1 MHEILRIKSKREA
14 FDQSK
19 QGLFRHAIRT
29 TQHGYAMIFFRGKTQ
44 RIGKV
49 QIQSDDTALLCFA
62 SDGYFLI
69 CCRTQFLSGDRAHVV
84 P

>member
-29 TQHGYAMIFFRGKTQ
+29 TQHGYAMIFFRGKT
-44 RIGKV
+44 
-49 QIQSDDTALLCFA
+49 
-62 SDGYFLI
+62 
-69 CCRTQFLSGDRAHVV
+69 
-84 P
+84 